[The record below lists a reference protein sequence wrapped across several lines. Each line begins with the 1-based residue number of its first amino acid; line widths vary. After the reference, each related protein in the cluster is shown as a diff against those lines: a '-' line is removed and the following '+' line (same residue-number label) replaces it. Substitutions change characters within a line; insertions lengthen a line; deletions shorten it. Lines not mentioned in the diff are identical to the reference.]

1 MARIFSIEF
10 TYNGA
15 VHHAMITVRETP
27 FHQEYRISLQEP
39 ELYNQLPS
47 DRIISIEPGNFIFAN
62 SSSQQYN
69 DLSNQILAA
78 VAGHIHKLQH

>member
-27 FHQEYRISLQEP
+27 FHKEYKIALQETA
-39 ELYNQLPS
+39 LYDQLPS
-47 DRIISIEPGNFIFAN
+47 DRIISIEPGNFTFAN
-62 SSSQQYN
+62 SSSQQYT
-69 DLSNQILAA
+69 DLAKQILAA
-78 VAGHIHKLQH
+78 IAERVHSFQH